1 MIQKFQESERIFIPT
16 TNIQN
21 STKTLETFI
30 TENFELPDNNL
41 KQINSFIKQDTDL
54 ENLIYD
60 LPQLIQKEVTYQKM
74 QIKFFDEFQDD
85 ELILEITVFSR
96 LKIDEILNHEDAFI
110 HRLYEKYP
118 EKSADKVVIFIEG

>member
-1 MIQKFQESERIFIPT
+1 MIQKFQESERIFIST
-16 TNIQN
+16 DKIQN
-21 STKTLETFI
+21 STRTLEKFI
-30 TENFELPDNNL
+30 TENFEIPDNNL

-85 ELILEITVFSR
+85 ELILEITIFSR
-96 LKIDEILNHEDAFI
+96 LKIDEVLNHENAFI

-118 EKSADKVVIFIEG
+118 EKSADKVLIFIEG

>member
-16 TNIQN
+16 TKIKN
-21 STKTLETFI
+21 STRTLEKFI

-41 KQINSFIKQDTDL
+41 KQINSFIKQDMDL

-60 LPQLIQKEVTYQKM
+60 LPQLIQKDVIFQKM

-96 LKIDEILNHEDAFI
+96 LKIDEILKHEDAFI

>member
-1 MIQKFQESERIFIPT
+1 MIQKFQESERIFIST
-16 TNIQN
+16 DKLQN
-21 STKTLETFI
+21 STRTLEKFI

-96 LKIDEILNHEDAFI
+96 LKIDEILNKEDAFI

-118 EKSADKVVIFIEG
+118 EKSADKVLIFIE

>member
-1 MIQKFQESERIFIPT
+1 MIQKFQESERIFIST
-16 TNIQN
+16 DKLQN
-21 STKTLETFI
+21 STRTLEKFI

-41 KQINSFIKQDTDL
+41 KQINSFIKQDTNL

-96 LKIDEILNHEDAFI
+96 LKIDEILNKEDAFI

-118 EKSADKVVIFIEG
+118 EKSADKVLIFIE

>member
-16 TNIQN
+16 DKIKN
-21 STKTLETFI
+21 STRTLEKFI

-41 KQINSFIKQDTDL
+41 KQINSFIKQDRDL

-60 LPQLIQKEVTYQKM
+60 LPQLIKKEMTYQKM

-96 LKIDEILNHEDAFI
+96 LKIDEILNYEDAFI

-118 EKSADKVVIFIEG
+118 EKSADKVLIFIEG

>member
-1 MIQKFQESERIFIPT
+1 MIQKFQESERIFIST
-16 TNIQN
+16 DKLQN
-21 STKTLETFI
+21 STRTLEKFI

-85 ELILEITVFSR
+85 ELILEITIFSR
-96 LKIDEILNHEDAFI
+96 LKIDEVLNHENAFI

-118 EKSADKVVIFIEG
+118 EKSADKVLIFIE